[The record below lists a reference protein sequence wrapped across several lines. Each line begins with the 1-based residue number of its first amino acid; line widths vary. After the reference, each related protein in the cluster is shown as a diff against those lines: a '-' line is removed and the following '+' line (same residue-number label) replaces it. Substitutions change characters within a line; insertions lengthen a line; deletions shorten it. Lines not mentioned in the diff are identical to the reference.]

1 MWERSATW
9 EATMFMRT
17 SLSGEIFP
25 SFYPFAH
32 GVQSLGC
39 DVCLSVTDV
48 NTLIEDLVEHLADV
62 TLTDENTK
70 IWQINTTDDVG
81 MEIPSNMIMQ
91 VAPSGGQHFI
101 FLIWFKCLFQQH
113 LSM

>member
-32 GVQSLGC
+32 GVRSLGC
-39 DVCLSVTDV
+39 DVCLSITDV
-48 NTLIEDLVEHLADV
+48 NTLIEDLVEHLAGV
-62 TLTDENTK
+62 TLTDENTNS
-70 IWQINTTDDVG
+70 IQLMMLVG
-81 MEIPSNMIMQ
+81 KTQAI
-91 VAPSGGQHFI
+91 
-101 FLIWFKCLFQQH
+101 
-113 LSM
+113 

>member
-32 GVQSLGC
+32 GVRSLGC
-39 DVCLSVTDV
+39 DVCLSVTNV
-48 NTLIEDLVEHLADV
+48 NTQIEDLVEHLTGV
-62 TLTDENTK
+62 TLTDENTNSIQLMMLLGK
-70 IWQINTTDDVG
+70 SQAIGWRTKF
-81 MEIPSNMIMQ
+81 
-91 VAPSGGQHFI
+91 H
-101 FLIWFKCLFQQH
+101 LFN
-113 LSM
+113 LF